1 MTKGK
6 PSFTVDEVK
15 GTVKG
20 FSKGGAYVSVP
31 SAWIGKMVLV
41 KVIEESSA

>member
-6 PSFTVDEVK
+6 PSFTMDEIK
-15 GTVKG
+15 GIVKG

-31 SAWIGKMVLV
+31 SAWVGKEV
-41 KVIEESSA
+41 KVTLIEKA

>member
-6 PSFTVDEVK
+6 PSFTMDEVK

-31 SAWIGKMVLV
+31 SAWIGKQV
-41 KVIEESSA
+41 KVMLITEGEN